1 MRRNRSFVVPVVA
14 FASMVVSLIGALSP
28 PALADQEALAPKEAK
43 ITYLIGASIYIG
55 AGRDDG
61 LVEGQA
67 VEIVRDGSVVATLR
81 VTFLS
86 SHSAVCSRESG
97 DAPLAAGDTAR
108 FVPAAA
114 TASPP
119 EGPVAPAPAGTQ
131 GSEPARPAGL
141 GLRGR
146 VGVRWLAVRSR
157 EPGGEKFSQPAL
169 DLYLDG
175 TQVGGAPIDLMVD
188 VRSRRTYRTID
199 TGTTSDGLTSVYRLS
214 AAWQEPGSPWR
225 VSAGRQF
232 SPSLASI
239 SLFDGVMAEY
249 RGARWG
255 AGLFTGTQPEDGTL
269 GYSGEIHEHG
279 GYLQWR
285 NAPGA
290 AKLWSLTGGAIGS
303 YQQGEVNRE
312 FAYAQGSW
320 SDRRLSIWL
329 TEEADL
335 NRGWKEEMEGSSVSF
350 TSTLFNL
357 RWRASDAWTLSAGY
371 DNRRN
376 VRLFRDRITPVTEFD
391 DQYRTGAWAGASAR
405 FLKRFSAGFDVRSS
419 TGGSAGGADGYS
431 VFLGAGPMSRAGID
445 VRTRSTRYTND
456 RVEGW
461 LHSLSIGAAIGSR
474 WHAEITGGIRDETAL
489 TATGIDTRLTW
500 YGLDADV
507 AVGRHV
513 FVGLSVEHD
522 QGDLENT
529 DQGWMSL
536 SYRF

>member
-1 MRRNRSFVVPVVA
+1 MSRRPSPGFAAVALVALIVAPIAAMPAPA
-14 FASMVVSLIGALSP
+14 FA
-28 PALADQEALAPKEAK
+28 DQDPIAPREARV
-43 ITYLIGASIYIG
+43 TYLIGASIYID

-61 LVEGQA
+61 LAEGQV
-67 VEIVRDGSVVATLR
+67 VEIVRGAEVVATLR

-86 SHSAVCSRESG
+86 SHSAVCARESG
-97 DAPLAAGDTAR
+97 EAPLSVGDAAR
-108 FVPAAA
+108 FVPGVVP
-114 TASPP
+114 SPSVVTP
-119 EGPVAPAPAGTQ
+119 TPPAAPAIEEAPAA
-131 GSEPARPAGL
+131 PL
-141 GLRGR
+141 GVRGR
-146 VGVRWLAVRSR
+146 IGVRWLAVRSR
-157 EPGGEKFSQPAL
+157 EPGGEKFSQPSL

-175 TQVGGAPIDLMVD
+175 SQVGGAPIDFTVD
-188 VRSRRTYRTID
+188 VRSRRTYRTLESS
-199 TGTTSDGLTSVYRLS
+199 GTTNEGLTSVYRLS
-214 AAWQEPGSPWR
+214 AAWQEAGSPWR

-239 SLFDGVMAEY
+239 SIFDGVMAEY
-249 RGARWG
+249 QGARWG
-255 AGLFTGTQPEDGTL
+255 AGLFTGTQPVDGSL

-279 GYLQWR
+279 GFLQWR

-290 AKLWSLTGGAIGS
+290 ARRWSLTTGAIGS
-303 YQQGEVNRE
+303 YQQGDVNRE
-312 FAYAQGSW
+312 FAYGQASW

-335 NRGWKEEMEGSSVSF
+335 NRGWKKEMEGSSVSL

-357 RWRASDAWTLSAGY
+357 RWRASGSWTLSAGY

-391 DQYRTGAWAGASAR
+391 DEYRTGAWAGASAR
-405 FLKRFSAGFDVRSS
+405 FLGKLSAGFDLRSS

-461 LHSLSIGAAIGSR
+461 LHSLSLGASLGAR
-474 WHAEITGGIRDETAL
+474 WHAEITGGVRDETDL
-489 TATGIDTRLTW
+489 TPAAMDTRLTW

-507 AVGRHV
+507 AIGRHV
-513 FVGLSVEHD
+513 FLGLSVEHD
-522 QGDLENT
+522 QGELENS
-529 DQGWMSL
+529 DQGWLSL